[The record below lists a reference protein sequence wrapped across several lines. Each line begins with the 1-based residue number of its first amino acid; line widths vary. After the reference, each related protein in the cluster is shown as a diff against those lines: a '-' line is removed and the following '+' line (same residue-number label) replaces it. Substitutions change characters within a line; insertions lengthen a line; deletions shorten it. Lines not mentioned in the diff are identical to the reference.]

1 MFGFLHL
8 HYLAC
13 SVLLSDSVPPRDTCV
28 VRVVCICFHFQWS
41 VSTGAHTTGF
51 YSLAK
56 WIWIDI
62 AILKSVGLMN
72 PTRYNPVRCQFYTP
86 FTRRVE
92 KKTQK
97 SNFIQNSTNEK
108 NQKKCKRKHNFNGFT
123 KFV

>member
-1 MFGFLHL
+1 MGL
-8 HYLAC
+8 
-13 SVLLSDSVPPRDTCV
+13 
-28 VRVVCICFHFQWS
+28 
-41 VSTGAHTTGF
+41 

-92 KKTQK
+92 KKNAK
-97 SNFIQNSTNEK
+97 IQFHTEFH
-108 NQKKCKRKHNFNGFT
+108 QRKKPAKM
-123 KFV
+123 